1 MAQSVTRALQAIKR
15 YDAPPENIDFVILSA
30 INVSL
35 CLASHGDRLVS
46 EGFNVDVAANG
57 RDYRHPAAS
66 WIGLPV

>member
-1 MAQSVTRALQAIKR
+1 MAQSVTRALQTIKR
-15 YDAPPENIDFVILSA
+15 YDAPPEKIDYVILSA

-35 CLASHGDRLVS
+35 CLASRGDRRVS

-66 WIGLPV
+66 WVGLPV